1 MTSEFSSCTRL
12 PFIPKLTLQH
22 SSGQI
27 WTVLTF
33 DSNKNVLNVILLSWN
48 LTHKHTKMKIFKTF
62 SLGAIKVWGCTESNS
77 RVSDPPVWVKSNKMK
92 LVLLGNYKIEKL
104 YLPYMPVCN
113 FFWDSGDRVQGGTWH
128 CHESCLCSYHTCP
141 GSHRHRH
148 LLVFEGSWENL
159 ERVKQHR
166 SDDVWCT
173 KRAGVLRRSIYS
185 TKWDLI

>member
-1 MTSEFSSCTRL
+1 MSFFYHEIWHTNTQRWKYLKHFLWVLLKSEAAQS
-12 PFIPKLTLQH
+12 
-22 SSGQI
+22 QI
-27 WTVLTF
+27 WGF
-33 DSNKNVLNVILLSWN
+33 QIHQCGSNKI
-48 LTHKHTKMKIFKTF
+48 
-62 SLGAIKVWGCTESNS
+62 
-77 RVSDPPVWVKSNKMK
+77 K

-128 CHESCLCSYHTCP
+128 CHESCLYSYHTCP
-141 GSHRHRH
+141 GSRRHRH

-173 KRAGVLRRSIYS
+173 KRGGVIRGSIYS